1 MSKNINLPLIILNN
15 EDNEIQKININSNYN
30 KRKKRS
36 TNGYNT
42 KIKMKKIN
50 PDYDQIS
57 GENSRNNFLSKKS
70 SENTNINSN
79 QKKTYSQDNKSN
91 EFSGNNEI
99 NYFNQEISI
108 VPNKK
113 DSDNH
118 SRSVFISNKKGK
130 IDEINGTY
138 MVKPT
143 HKKKIYD

>member
-1 MSKNINLPLIILNN
+1 MFKFN
-15 EDNEIQKININSNYN
+15 
-30 KRKKRS
+30 
-36 TNGYNT
+36 
-42 KIKMKKIN
+42 
-50 PDYDQIS
+50 
-57 GENSRNNFLSKKS
+57 
-70 SENTNINSN
+70 
-79 QKKTYSQDNKSN
+79 
-91 EFSGNNEI
+91 
-99 NYFNQEISI
+99 FNQEISI